1 MSRYEIYLVLIKA
14 LLSTKCFQKQ
24 KRNKKKPIRDELE
37 LTDPTDFNN
46 YSRTSQVT
54 NRLQS
59 IIVNY
64 VRN

>member
-24 KRNKKKPIRDELE
+24 KKQKKKTIRDELE
-37 LTDPTDFNN
+37 LTDPTDFNY

-64 VRN
+64 VRD